1 MGSVNSLKIKHPIQ
15 SSVHVGVLGDPH
27 IPAYAWTVD
36 RVLDEGTV
44 FLFTGTETTSQSKAL
59 PLVSGT
65 SILSL
70 SLRTF
75 NTWSTR
81 LRLYQLSLESCYPG
95 KLELQEP
102 CDFLYERLSASQPT
116 KSTQSLPQPREVQPR
131 EMDQGCPRWC
141 PLKKFIM
148 DANASNLSDSRYGY
162 DFVVATTQASINS
175 TLLGYLRHNPQP
187 ENYLCFLANQNG
199 DPSSMISLEQLLALT
214 DNVNPFDIPD
224 GTACNDPRILA
235 LTRARFII
243 GNKIQMGLPPGI
255 LPRDLPPVVT
265 LGSSATNVR
274 FRMFCSQFTVIQN
287 TPPGGFNQSGNWNVW
302 GQDPGTPW
310 RVETNVD
317 LVIKDLDRELNTP
330 YLNKHPDIKERLWNQ
345 LNNLS
350 GTAFSLQQ
358 LLFDLEN
365 AVLQSVPRFPGVPPG
380 SEAQSALQR
389 SFVSL
394 WSASVKD
401 HGFPLVS
408 IVAIPEAKDESQL
421 HLTSFERHVNPL
433 QGDNGKVIPYPTS
446 LQQEATTLN
455 YLCAADGDSQPEAIG
470 FGWNWV
476 SEADIDSKS
485 GVIAINRNTFAK
497 YLKQLLLSYVQR
509 CCMYPEII
517 LTSDT
522 IKSRLKLDSNPPV
535 VELLPTGSRTLHFS
549 YSGHSKKETS
559 IAGMDGTSTYT
570 CDIDC
575 SGQTITVAQH
585 LVVHAILWHTGRT
598 AEADVIDMTM
608 TAVYRLNPDS
618 NGHLNMTRED
628 ESSST
633 RDTGKDLDFGW
644 CNSIVPWSG
653 LGKKLSDQIRLT
665 KEMVT
670 ELPLAQL
677 PTFIFPGA
685 ETLTYAMARFSDHH
699 DLKTRD

>member
-1 MGSVNSLKIKHPIQ
+1 
-15 SSVHVGVLGDPH
+15 
-27 IPAYAWTVD
+27 
-36 RVLDEGTV
+36 
-44 FLFTGTETTSQSKAL
+44 
-59 PLVSGT
+59 
-65 SILSL
+65 
-70 SLRTF
+70 
-75 NTWSTR
+75 
-81 LRLYQLSLESCYPG
+81 
-95 KLELQEP
+95 
-102 CDFLYERLSASQPT
+102 
-116 KSTQSLPQPREVQPR
+116 
-131 EMDQGCPRWC
+131 
-141 PLKKFIM
+141 M
-148 DANASNLSDSRYGY
+148 DANASNLSDSHYGY

-243 GNKIQMGLPPGI
+243 GITIQMGLPPGI

-302 GQDPGTPW
+302 NQAPGTPW
-310 RVETNVD
+310 PVETNVD
-317 LVIKDLDRELNTP
+317 L
-330 YLNKHPDIKERLWNQ
+330 ERLRNQ

-350 GTAFSLQQ
+350 RTAFSLQQ

-365 AVLQSVPRFPGVPPG
+365 AVLQSIPRFPGVPPG
-380 SEAQSALQR
+380 SKAQSALQR

-394 WSASVKD
+394 WSASAKD

-421 HLTSFERHVNPL
+421 HLTSFERRVNPL
-433 QGDNGKVIPYPTS
+433 QGDDGK
-446 LQQEATTLN
+446 QEATTLN
-455 YLCAADGDSQPEAIG
+455 YLCAADGNSQPEAIG

-497 YLKQLLLSYVQR
+497 YLKQLLLPYVQR

-535 VELLPTGSRTLHFS
+535 VKLLPTGSRTLHFS

-585 LVVHAILWHTGRT
+585 LVVHGILWHTGQT

-608 TAVYRLNPDS
+608 TTVYRLNPDS
-618 NGHLNMTRED
+618 NGHLKMTREY

-633 RDTGKDLDFGW
+633 GDTGKDLDFGW
-644 CNSIVPWSG
+644 CNPSVPWSG

-685 ETLTYAMARFSDHH
+685 QTLTYAMARFSDHH
-699 DLKTRD
+699 DLLCDITYVDPSS